1 MLRYLRLSQNAEI
14 VLGTVTNL
22 SSAKKWLSGT
32 FLYVRLREHP
42 EHYRIDDDNGESRLE
57 ERLERIAS
65 RDIDLLCESRF
76 ARRNDGDTRLL
87 STDFGEAMAR
97 YCVHFETAKRFL
109 DLPPKAKMSEMV
121 GQHDRCASL
130 YQPLICLSFRRSHK
144 PKNSRKFDFEQTRN
158 RVTKR

>member
-1 MLRYLRLSQNAEI
+1 M
-14 VLGTVTNL
+14 TNL

-42 EHYRIDDDNGESRLE
+42 EHYSIDGDNGESRLE

-65 RDIDLLCESRF
+65 RDIDLLRESQF
-76 ARRNDGDTRLL
+76 ARSNDSDTKLL

-121 GQHDRCASL
+121 A
-130 YQPLICLSFRRSHK
+130 
-144 PKNSRKFDFEQTRN
+144 
-158 RVTKR
+158 

>member
-1 MLRYLRLSQNAEI
+1 M
-14 VLGTVTNL
+14 TNL

-42 EHYRIDDDNGESRLE
+42 EHYRIDGDEDDNGGNRLE

-65 RDIDLLCESRF
+65 RDIDLLRESQF
-76 ARRNDGDTRLL
+76 ARCNEGDNRLL

-109 DLPPKAKMSEMV
+109 DLPPKAKMSEIV
-121 GQHDRCASL
+121 RQHNDVL
-130 YQPLICLSFRRSHK
+130 VPIGH
-144 PKNSRKFDFEQTRN
+144 
-158 RVTKR
+158 